1 MITLAHPGTVLA
13 RTTRAQARRRALFVS
28 LATIAVI
35 VGMTSW
41 FAYGQADH
49 AMTMLQSL
57 VSAHRFSVADIEML
71 RILSAVFAPSI
82 VGLLLAF
89 FGAGLRDEAISD
101 PIIDA
106 AADSWCTSRRCA

>member
-1 MITLAHPGTVLA
+1 MITLALTGTVLA
-13 RTTRAQARRRALFVS
+13 RTTRAQTRRRTVFAS

-35 VGMTSW
+35 VGITSW
-41 FAYGQADH
+41 FAYGQADL

-57 VSAHRFSVADIEML
+57 LSVHRFSVADIEML

-89 FGAGLRDEAISD
+89 FGAGLRDD
-101 PIIDA
+101 GNQ
-106 AADSWCTSRRCA
+106 